1 MGFNL
6 EDLNFNQDPKLFLM
20 VAIVVMAYVLSVQQ
34 GISQGV
40 KKIKIY
46 KDKSKNL
53 TISFFRQGLSLV
65 KAKIW
70 NLKRF
75 IKWVECILKDD
86 WQGKW
91 LYVQ

>member
-1 MGFNL
+1 
-6 EDLNFNQDPKLFLM
+6 M
-20 VAIVVMAYVLSVQQ
+20 VAIVVMAYIFSVQQ

-40 KKIKIY
+40 KKNKIY

-53 TISFFRQGLSLV
+53 TISFFRQGLPLV

-75 IKWVECILKDD
+75 IKLTECVLKDD
-86 WQGKW
+86 WQGKC
-91 LYVQ
+91 LYVQE

>member
-1 MGFNL
+1 
-6 EDLNFNQDPKLFLM
+6 M

-40 KKIKIY
+40 KKLKIY

-75 IKWVECILKDD
+75 IKWVEYILKDD